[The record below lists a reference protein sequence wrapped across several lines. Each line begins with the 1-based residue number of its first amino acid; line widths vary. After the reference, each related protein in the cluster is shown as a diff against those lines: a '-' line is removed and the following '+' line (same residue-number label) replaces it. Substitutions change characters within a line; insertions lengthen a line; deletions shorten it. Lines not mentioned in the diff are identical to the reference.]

1 MRFTNQ
7 RIQYQYQNTFIHNL
21 NPIVKAIWVVII
33 SLSAFLQHG
42 YLEEAFLLLFVLL
55 IGLISRFP
63 FLHTRAIKIL
73 LFTVLFLAMI
83 QIIFNR
89 HGEIIVDLNLIK
101 ITRSGFEKAVYFSA
115 RFGVIVLIGFI
126 FIFTTDT
133 NELLYSLM
141 KIGLPYRFGF
151 AVITSMRLVPIFEN
165 EVDQIYYAQLSKGVK
180 YRNFPIKKF
189 LGTIIQFL
197 RLLMISIIRQV
208 DAMVISMEGRS
219 FGLSARRTFSREV
232 VFTYLDCISIFAG
245 VVFLVIISIGKAF

>member
-1 MRFTNQ
+1 MRFENQ
-7 RIQYQYQNTFIHNL
+7 RIQYQYQNTIIHNL

-42 YLEEAFLLLFVLL
+42 YLEEAFILLFVLL

-73 LFTVLFLAMI
+73 VLTVLFLAMI
-83 QIIFNR
+83 QIVFNK
-89 HGEIIVDLNLIK
+89 HGEIIVDLNLIN
-101 ITRSGFEKAVYFSA
+101 ITKSGFEKAVYFSA
-115 RFGVIVLIGFI
+115 RFAVIVLIGFI

-151 AVITSMRLVPIFEN
+151 AVITSMRLAPIFEN

-180 YRNFPIKKF
+180 YRIFPIKKL

-208 DAMVISMEGRS
+208 DTMVISMEGRS
-219 FGLSARRTFSREV
+219 FGLLARRTFSREV
-232 VFTYLDCISIFAG
+232 VFTYLDYISIFAG